1 MRYWVVDSETTGVG
15 ADDKVVEVAGFLCE
29 DDRIVKHYQSFV
41 NPGIPIPAVASAIH
55 HITDEDVK
63 DAPSIEEA
71 LLPFFDEEFE
81 FVVAHNAAFD
91 KKFLDFG
98 QAPWACTWKLAT
110 RVYPEA
116 PSHSNQVLRYW
127 LRLPAPSIAS
137 VQFAHRALYDSEVT
151 TYLFHNLL
159 AKATSEE
166 PLEGILKVSNNPVL
180 LKTCHLNKHKGKP
193 WSEVPRDY
201 LDWILHKS
209 SGWSEDILYTARYY
223 YDKQ

>member
-1 MRYWVVDSETTGVG
+1 
-15 ADDKVVEVAGFLCE
+15 
-29 DDRIVKHYQSFV
+29 
-41 NPGIPIPAVASAIH
+41 
-55 HITDEDVK
+55 
-63 DAPSIEEA
+63 
-71 LLPFFDEEFE
+71 PFFDEEFE

-159 AKATSEE
+159 SKAMSEE

-180 LKTCHLNKHKGKP
+180 LKTCHRNKPKGKP
-193 WSEVPRDY
+193 WSEVPRYY

-209 SGWSEDILYTARYY
+209 GGWPEVIPSTARTYHA
-223 YDKQ
+223 KQEISGTSRFPTPSYIIHEGP